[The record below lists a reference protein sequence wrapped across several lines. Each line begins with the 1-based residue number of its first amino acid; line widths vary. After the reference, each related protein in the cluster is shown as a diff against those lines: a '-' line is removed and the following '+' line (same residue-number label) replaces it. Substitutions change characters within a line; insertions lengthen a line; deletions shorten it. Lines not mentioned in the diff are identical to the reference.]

1 MNTHPLRTVILFGMQ
16 GSGKGTQAQLL
27 KEHLESTTQTP
38 TLYLETGQ
46 LLRDVRTEESYTSTL
61 VDETVSAG
69 GLLPSF
75 VPIFALS
82 RKMVSDFTG
91 NEHLIFDGATR
102 RVNQT
107 VVLNNMLHFYKRAPY
122 DVVLITLS
130 EDSAVERLLKRG
142 REDDT
147 EEKIRKRI
155 AWSNEHMDAVMRQ
168 FENFE
173 CAIHTIDGEPSIDA
187 IHRDIRSALK
197 LA

>member
-27 KEHLESTTQTP
+27 KEYLESTTQTP

-91 NEHLIFDGATR
+91 GEHLIFDGATR

-107 VVLNNMLHFYKRAPY
+107 VVLNNMLQFYKRAPY

-155 AWSNEHMDAVMRQ
+155 AWSNEHMDAVMQQ
-168 FENFE
+168 FQKFD
-173 CAIHTIDGEPSIDA
+173 CTIHTIDGEPA
-187 IHRDIRSALK
+187 LEEIHQNIRTALQ
-197 LA
+197 LS